1 MEANLLRQRQNLK
14 VKLPDIKKTLEMVAM
29 LKSRYDTEEKELNT
43 NFLLSDNI
51 WAKAKIP
58 NNSGKVGLWL
68 GANVMVEYSYDE
80 ALKLLAKNLKNA
92 EAKIKETEDDIDF
105 LKDQITTSEVNLAR
119 IYNQGV
125 LNQKKK

>member
-1 MEANLLRQRQNLK
+1 MEANLLRARQNLK

-29 LKSRYDTEEKELNT
+29 LKARYETEEKELNT

-58 NNSGKVGLWL
+58 NDSGKVGLWL
-68 GANVMVEYSYDE
+68 GANVMVEYTYEE

-105 LKDQITTSEVNLAR
+105 LKD
-119 IYNQGV
+119 
-125 LNQKKK
+125 